1 MDTRLLEN
9 SMADNGIEYI
19 SDTLAHSITAPFMYV
34 GLIVTSDVTI
44 SAITVDSNVTGNT
57 LVGAI
62 LPAGS
67 YPFRFSSIT
76 FTSGTGMAIKGV

>member
-1 MDTRLLEN
+1 MDTRLMEN

-19 SDTLAHSITAPFMYV
+19 GDTNAHSITTPYIFV
-34 GLIVTSDVTI
+34 GLIVTADVTI

-57 LVGAI
+57 LVGAV
-62 LPAGS
+62 LPVGS

-76 FTSGTGMAIKGV
+76 FTSGTGIAVKGV

>member
-9 SMADNGIEYI
+9 SMSDNGIEYI
-19 SDTLAHSITAPFMYV
+19 SDTLAHPILAPYTFV
-34 GLIVTSDVTI
+34 GLIVTDDVTI
-44 SAITVDSNVTGNT
+44 SAIVVDGSVTGNT

-67 YPFRFSSIT
+67 YAFKFTSIT
-76 FTSGTGMAIKGV
+76 FSSGKAIAVKGV

>member
-1 MDTRLLEN
+1 MENRLLEN
-9 SMADNGIEYI
+9 SMADNGVEYI
-19 SDTLAHSITAPFMYV
+19 SDTNAHTITTPYMYV
-34 GLIVTSDVTI
+34 GLIVTADVTI

-57 LVGAI
+57 LVGAV

-76 FTSGTGMAIKGV
+76 FTSGTGMAVKGV

>member
-1 MDTRLLEN
+1 MDTRLMEN

-19 SDTLAHSITAPFMYV
+19 SDTLAHTITAPSVFV

-44 SAITVDSNVTGNT
+44 SAIKAEATVTGNT
-57 LVGAI
+57 LVGAV
-62 LPAGS
+62 LPVGS

-76 FTSGTGMAIKGV
+76 FTSGTGIAVKGV